1 MAQPVSS
8 EANETRFSFDLIDCV
23 SDLSRES
30 FSHVTTAASSSS
42 RALAARSTASDHQV
56 DSDDLVIVN
65 KADFGGSAHTQP
77 GSPDFAECRR
87 ANSDNVSSFFI

>member
-30 FSHVTTAASSSS
+30 FSHVTTAASSS
-42 RALAARSTASDHQV
+42 LAARSSADHQV
-56 DSDDLVIVN
+56 DSDLVIVN

-87 ANSDNVSSFFI
+87 AKSDNVSSFFI